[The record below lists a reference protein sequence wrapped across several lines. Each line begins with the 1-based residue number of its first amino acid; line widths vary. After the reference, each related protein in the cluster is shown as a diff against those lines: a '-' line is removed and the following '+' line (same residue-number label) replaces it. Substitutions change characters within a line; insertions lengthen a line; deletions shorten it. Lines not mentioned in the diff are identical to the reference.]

1 VRGKPGGMPREPLTC
16 LVGRS
21 STDSMRIHHSKT
33 VNNSYCGGE
42 FLLQMF
48 E

>member
-1 VRGKPGGMPREPLTC
+1 MS
-16 LVGRS
+16 GRDEMADPDFAA
-21 STDSMRIHHSKT
+21 STDSMGIHHSKT